1 LSGGILKRYG
11 LEITTL
17 SPVHIGDGGRLTP
30 LDYLEKDRTIHAI
43 NEDRLFEELERRGL
57 VNHFIN
63 YVEKTREASLKEFIE
78 RFMRD
83 AGPRVYEGII
93 RYSSEILSGR
103 GEGKQILTFIR
114 NAEGKAY
121 IPGSEIKGAIR
132 IALLH
137 SILEKDPTKISCVL
151 GMLVSDENNEDTL
164 LRPRIGEPHG
174 DLGRLIRPSDSSP
187 IDRVCVAQMYR
198 ISTRLDSPIP
208 LSLAEIIPEN
218 VTARADLT
226 LVSSDRVIREI
237 GRSISVQEI
246 VEACLRKAKKA
257 VELERRRVQR
267 MAQGASKH
275 PVWMM
280 LDGFYN
286 NLFQEVERCREL
298 EAVLRIGGGQG
309 LYSTTL
315 ASALIDDK
323 NFRRILEVGEAGIKR
338 LKEVGGLLSRGRP
351 YNIKVVDIN
360 GRFIP
365 LGWVKVV
372 FKEA

>member
-1 LSGGILKRYG
+1 
-11 LEITTL
+11 
-17 SPVHIGDGGRLTP
+17 
-30 LDYLEKDRTIHAI
+30 
-43 NEDRLFEELERRGL
+43 
-57 VNHFIN
+57 
-63 YVEKTREASLKEFIE
+63 
-78 RFMRD
+78 
-83 AGPRVYEGII
+83 
-93 RYSSEILSGR
+93 
-103 GEGKQILTFIR
+103 
-114 NAEGKAY
+114 
-121 IPGSEIKGAIR
+121 
-132 IALLH
+132 
-137 SILEKDPTKISCVL
+137 
-151 GMLVSDENNEDTL
+151 
-164 LRPRIGEPHG
+164 
-174 DLGRLIRPSDSSP
+174 
-187 IDRVCVAQMYR
+187 MYR

-237 GRSISVQEI
+237 GGSISVQEI

-372 FKEA
+372 FKET

>member
-1 LSGGILKRYG
+1 MSGRILKRYG

-30 LDYLEKDRTIHAI
+30 LDYFEEDRIIHVI
-43 NEDRLFEELERRGL
+43 DEDRLFEELERRGL

-63 YVEKTREASLKEFIE
+63 YVEKARVASLREFME
-78 RFMRD
+78 RFIRD
-83 AGPRVYEGII
+83 AGPRIYESMI
-93 RYSSEILSGR
+93 RHSSEILSGR
-103 GEGKQILTFIR
+103 VEGKQILTFIR
-114 NAEGKAY
+114 DAGDKAY

-137 SILEKDPTKISCVL
+137 SILEKDPTKISRVL
-151 GMLVSDENNEDTL
+151 GMLVSDERNEDTL
-164 LRPRIGEPHG
+164 LRPRISEPQG

-187 IDRVCVAQMYR
+187 IDRICVAQMYR
-198 ISTRLDSPIP
+198 ISTRLDSPTP

-226 LVSSDRVIREI
+226 LVSSDRVVGEI
-237 GRSISVQEI
+237 GGSISIQEI
-246 VEACLRKAKKA
+246 VEACLRKAKKT

-267 MAQGASKH
+267 MAQRASKH
-275 PVWMM
+275 PAWMM

-286 NLFQEVERCREL
+286 NLFREVERCRGL

-315 ASALIDDK
+315 VSALIDDN
-323 NFRRILEVGEAGIKR
+323 NFRRVIEAGEAGDKR
-338 LKEVGGLLSRGRP
+338 LKEVSRLLSRGRP
-351 YNIKVVDIN
+351 YNIKVVDVN
-360 GRFIP
+360 GRFMP

-372 FKEA
+372 LKEA